1 MGEAHLTIKEA
12 GSDLVWDENKN
23 ILCPF
28 CVEDYNAQG
37 KPSNWKPYESL
48 SIGRKPAGIIYY
60 CHRATCTRGN
70 KGGLVSDTLT
80 RKGRQPKKDKFVVKE
95 CIHPMERLTGH
106 VYKEMVEPF
115 YISLEEAEK
124 QGFKWLSTENRLY
137 MPTYNKSGY
146 VIGGT
151 AKTIV
156 KKLKPKSIQYRHANV
171 SMIHYPKQREQDY
184 VILVE
189 DTLSAVRL
197 VVAGYPAAA
206 LLGTN
211 ITDEML
217 KQLIE
222 QEKNVTLALDGDA
235 SMKSINYKKKIGM
248 FFKNFRLVLLS
259 NRDMKELTD
268 EELEK
273 LLCSI

>member
-1 MGEAHLTIKEA
+1 MEKNK
-12 GSDLVWDENKN
+12 VKN
-23 ILCPF
+23 ILI
-28 CVEDYNAQG
+28 VISSYN
-37 KPSNWKPYESL
+37 L
-48 SIGRKPAGIIYY
+48 
-60 CHRATCTRGN
+60 
-70 KGGLVSDTLT
+70 GGAENQALLLA
-80 RKGRQPKKDKFVVKE
+80 KE
-95 CIHPMERLTGH
+95 L
-106 VYKEMVEPF
+106 
-115 YISLEEAEK
+115 
-124 QGFKWLSTENRLY
+124 
-137 MPTYNKSGY
+137 
-146 VIGGT
+146 
-151 AKTIV
+151 